1 MAKYNIKSMAIGIG
15 IGLILSATFN
25 IRVASKPMTLKFL
38 DEQAK
43 YYGKVLVPED
53 FLITK
58 ITTTPTASLTP
69 TITLAV
75 TLKPTIVP
83 PKITSV
89 TFTVTKDVSIETV
102 ANWLSKDVIADK
114 NIFLNEMNKR
124 GLSTKIL
131 NGRYTF
137 NKGVSLDELIKTLT
151 GK

>member
-43 YYGKVLVPED
+43 YYGKVIVPED
-53 FLITK
+53 FLIAK
-58 ITTTPTASLTP
+58 ITPTPTTTPTVS
-69 TITLAV
+69 
-75 TLKPTIVP
+75 LKPTIVP

-89 TFTVTKDVSIETV
+89 TFIVTKDVSIETV
-102 ANWLSKDVIADK
+102 ANWLSKNAIADK

-131 NGRYTF
+131 NGSYTF

>member
-53 FLITK
+53 FLIAK
-58 ITTTPTASLTP
+58 ITPTPTVS
-69 TITLAV
+69 
-75 TLKPTIVP
+75 LKPTIVP
-83 PKITSV
+83 AKITTV
-89 TFTVTKDVSIETV
+89 TFIVTKDVSVETV
-102 ANWLSKDVIADK
+102 ANWLSKDAITDK

-131 NGRYTF
+131 NGSYTF
-137 NKGVSLDELIKTLT
+137 KKGVSLDDLIKALT

>member
-38 DEQAK
+38 AEQAK
-43 YYGKVLVPED
+43 YYGKVIVPED
-53 FLITK
+53 FLIAK
-58 ITTTPTASLTP
+58 ITPTLTPTTTPTVS
-69 TITLAV
+69 
-75 TLKPTIVP
+75 LKPTIVP

-89 TFTVTKDVSIETV
+89 TFIVTKNVSIETV
-102 ANWLSKDVIADK
+102 ANWLSKDAIADK

-124 GLSTKIL
+124 GLSTKII
-131 NGRYTF
+131 NGSYTF

>member
-53 FLITK
+53 FLIAK
-58 ITTTPTASLTP
+58 ITPTPTVS
-69 TITLAV
+69 
-75 TLKPTIVP
+75 LKPTIVP

-89 TFTVTKDVSIETV
+89 TFLVTKDVSIETV
-102 ANWLSKDVIADK
+102 ANWLSKNAIADK

-131 NGRYTF
+131 NGSYTF

-151 GK
+151 GKWN